1 MKQVTMKQ
9 IGLTLLS
16 YIVCAGVLL
25 VIAAFDLPSRVPNVD
40 ATSDISNKIPVM
52 VTCTPTPTQQPLP
65 TVEPTPTP
73 IPTPTTPV
81 EILTTDEVSHQEF
94 YDMCVLRGMVT
105 PANDYD
111 DRITAERGGYM
122 GPSGRETYY
131 NLRMDNCVNYMRELG
146 YDEEEYPYWIRD
158 DGAKMLGNYVMCA
171 ANWKIRPKGTIIPT
185 SLGDAIV
192 VDTGE
197 FVADFPYGVDL
208 ATDWR

>member
-1 MKQVTMKQ
+1 MKQVAITSFCYF
-9 IGLTLLS
+9 LLA
-16 YIVCAGVLL
+16 VVLFS
-25 VIAAFDLPSRVPNVD
+25 IASKVPKANYEP
-40 ATSDISNKIPVM
+40 DISNKVCAVVAITPTPYKM
-52 VTCTPTPTQQPLP
+52 PTFTPTPTPTPLP
-65 TVEPTPTP
+65 TPAEALQTETA
-73 IPTPTTPV
+73 
-81 EILTTDEVSHQEF
+81 SNQQF
-94 YDMCVLRGMVT
+94 YDMCVARGMVT

-131 NLRMDNCVNYMRELG
+131 NLRMDNCINFMRELG

-158 DGAKMLGNYVMCA
+158 DGAKMLGLYVMCA